1 VSGARPA
8 SDHAP
13 LIVVSNRLPYDLAR
27 RGSKPP
33 KRNVGGLVSALEP
46 VLERRGGLW
55 LGWDGAQLPSSTAVK
70 QALARPRTM
79 RLRSGV
85 ALCGV
90 PLTEREFQRFY
101 NGACNRALWPL
112 FHDFPG
118 RAVYHSDDWKVYVQI
133 NRRFAEACAA
143 RARRGDRLWIH
154 DYQLMLVPTFL
165 RELGLR
171 NWIDFYLH
179 IPFPAAEIFRAL
191 PWRDEVV
198 RSLLSADALA
208 FHIDRY
214 RDNFVEAA
222 AALVGSRVRDAGGS
236 RAPLAIGRT
245 TVAAEPIG
253 LDVADF
259 ERLAVD
265 AAVETRALEIRAAHR
280 GRAVVFGA
288 ERLDYTKGLIER
300 LLAVEAFV
308 RAHPE
313 AARRFVH
320 IQVVVPSRHQV
331 EEYRL
336 LKRELDRQVG
346 RINGEL
352 GADGWQPIHYHY
364 RALDRRELVAHYRA
378 ASVAVVSPLRDGM
391 NLVAP
396 EFVASRVDGDGVLVL
411 SEFAG
416 VAELLRDALL
426 INPNHVDSFGD
437 ALARA
442 LDMPVAERR
451 ERMARMRA
459 VVQANTATEW
469 AERCLRIGLPDV
481 PCAPED
487 APVEA
492 PA

>member
-1 VSGARPA
+1 
-8 SDHAP
+8 
-13 LIVVSNRLPYDLAR
+13 
-27 RGSKPP
+27 
-33 KRNVGGLVSALEP
+33 
-46 VLERRGGLW
+46 
-55 LGWDGAQLPSSTAVK
+55 
-70 QALARPRTM
+70 M

-112 FHDFPG
+112 FHNFPG
-118 RAVYHSDDWKVYVQI
+118 RAVYQSDDWKVYVQV

-143 RARRGDRLWIH
+143 RARRGDRVWIH
-154 DYQLMLVPTFL
+154 DYQLMLVPAFL

-179 IPFPAAEIFRAL
+179 IPFPPGEIFRAL

-198 RSLLSADALA
+198 RGLLGADALV
-208 FHIDRY
+208 FHIERY
-214 RDNFVEAA
+214 RDNFIDAA
-222 AALVGSRVRDAGGS
+222 TGLAGFAAHDGS
-236 RAPLAIGRT
+236 LAIGRT

-259 ERLAVD
+259 ERI
-265 AAVETRALEIRAAHR
+265 AADPGVIARAEAIRAAHR
-280 GRAVVFGA
+280 GRAIVFGA
-288 ERLDYTKGLIER
+288 ERLDYTKGLLER
-300 LLAVEAFV
+300 LLAVEAFA
-308 RAHPE
+308 RAHPD
-313 AARRFVH
+313 AARRFVLV
-320 IQVVVPSRHQV
+320 QVVVPSRHQV

-336 LKRELDRQVG
+336 LKRELERQVG

-352 GADGWQPIHYHY
+352 SSDGWQPIHYHY
-364 RALDRRELVAHYRA
+364 RALDRHELVAHYRA

-426 INPNHVDSFGD
+426 INPNHVDSFGA

-442 LDMPVAERR
+442 LEMPVAERH
-451 ERMARMRA
+451 ERMARMRSI
-459 VVQANTATEW
+459 VQANTAVRW
-469 AERCLRIGLPDV
+469 AQRCLRVGEPD
-481 PCAPED
+481 APWAAED
-487 APVEA
+487 ATVETGA
-492 PA
+492 